1 MVQRLDS
8 SATGS
13 STAKKPTTA
22 TLGGYP
28 KAPAAT
34 PIMPSRQQWT
44 PPAQPAVPQKIPTST
59 GVGTTPTGTVAPYG
73 AGVGDA
79 GASAAPQMSE
89 DEWLAQD
96 AEFNDTRANMEREFA
111 NLVAQLAKQRGDYEL
126 DTGSAKRN
134 LGWDDENKRWNE
146 NDRLTGYGNA
156 FQNQQGDFAS
166 RGMLDSSL
174 YGGALND
181 LNRGFERQRGDIET
195 ALQSFISGQDTDK
208 SQAEAAKTAATTS
221 AQRQALMRMAAG
233 LGL

>member
-1 MVQRLDS
+1 MAMQIDGAGGTS
-8 SATGS
+8 KK
-13 STAKKPTTA
+13 AKTA
-22 TLGGYP
+22 TLPYQPTSLAPVASTGSGGGGP
-28 KAPAAT
+28 FRPISIPQSAIPSAP
-34 PIMPSRQQWT
+34 S
-44 PPAQPAVPQKIPTST
+44 KIPTST

-73 AGVGDA
+73 PGVGA
-79 GASAAPQMSE
+79 GGGMSE

-126 DTGSAKRN
+126 DTGNAKRN
-134 LGWDDENKRWNE
+134 LGWDEEAKGWNQ